1 MLPKM
6 GRTPWREFLHFS
18 FWVVCFMSPNS
29 YVQPLHTHLGELQTC
44 DIQRRQHSNHR
55 SAEPSNQNQ
64 VFFTMRLFYKGTAKS
79 EQTTERK
86 RCLFLLQEPQP
97 STPKTQVRNSS
108 VLGKRPT
115 VSQGK
120 VLHQKQGLM
129 NGMIS
134 ISHIFPGFIE
144 KEYVCLSFSEQ
155 TGKCFNRQLKNGLQ
169 RILFITFSNLPSLN
183 DTHKMYNIKKLN
195 WWLRTVGDAMG

>member
-6 GRTPWREFLHFS
+6 GRTPRREFLHSS

-29 YVQPLHTHLGELQTC
+29 YVQPLHTNLGELQTC
-44 DIQRRQHSNHR
+44 DIQRRQHSEHR
-55 SAEPSNQNQ
+55 SAEPSDQSQ
-64 VFFTMRLFYKGTAKS
+64 VFFIMRLFYKGIAKS

-97 STPKTQVRNSS
+97 STPETQVRNSS

-120 VLHQKQGLM
+120 VLQQNQGLM

-134 ISHIFPGFIE
+134 ISRIFPRFIE
-144 KEYVCLSFSEQ
+144 KEYVCLFFQS
-155 TGKCFNRQLKNGLQ
+155 
-169 RILFITFSNLPSLN
+169 
-183 DTHKMYNIKKLN
+183 KLEN
-195 WWLRTVGDAMG
+195 VSIDN